1 MPFTPKCQLHPP
13 HIRVGILHSC
23 TSFQTSQPHP
33 PKMYAGISHICLR
46 RQVLQSHALRM
57 RVGIS
62 QMQPTQSLPN
72 FVLHE
77 CALAPILDA
86 SHTKPAILILHEHAW
101 ASLVN
106 ASHSEAASLIFHECA
121 CASDACPTL
130 PISSSTNVRGHVQ
143 QVHSIPTPS
152 KFILHDCARVS
163 FTDAPTPS
171 PPTSSNTVHQV
182 RMGTYASHTN
192 SIEILNLATSRAS
205 FTDANTPSPLTLS
218 FTNTYWHLSQE
229 LPRQRAKNPLQVH
242 VDISHICL
250 PCQCVKFSFSVHW
263 HPIYAAHTN
272 PNKNCSS
279 IGALGHFPHMHPDAK
294 PHRSTSF
301 AKWVWGPRIDAFHR
315 QSRHTHRVAI
325 IHSKISQTL
334 PTQSSYMIS

>member
-1 MPFTPKCQLHPP
+1 MASILDASATKPAILILHECSWASLTYAFHAKVPTSSTTYTGGHPSQLH
-13 HIRVGILHSC
+13 L
-23 TSFQTSQPHP
+23 
-33 PKMYAGISHICLR
+33 ISN
-46 RQVLQSHALRM
+46 
-57 RVGIS
+57 
-62 QMQPTQSLPN
+62 QPTSSSKNVRGHLSHMSPTPSSPISCFAN
-72 FVLHE
+72 ARGHLTDATHAILAKLRPPE

-229 LPRQRAKNPLQVH
+229 LPRQRAKNPLKYTWTSLTFA
-242 VDISHICL
+242 SHAN
-250 PCQCVKFSFSVHW
+250 V
-263 HPIYAAHTN
+263 
-272 PNKNCSS
+272 
-279 IGALGHFPHMHPDAK
+279 
-294 PHRSTSF
+294 
-301 AKWVWGPRIDAFHR
+301 
-315 QSRHTHRVAI
+315 
-325 IHSKISQTL
+325 
-334 PTQSSYMIS
+334 